1 MKQAFAGMKNIDG
14 ALGDCVRAG
23 TSETYRTQVRLDCVL
38 KRLVIG
44 SDSPADLAVVSLN
57 VIRRGAVMA
66 TLHLNVG
73 DGPMP
78 AMAFRSGFTPEQI
91 AFGDAEAPI
100 TFDVG
105 LHAGEAVE
113 LVILNLDVAGCG
125 HIAQPG
131 LIVELP

>member
-1 MKQAFAGMKNIDG
+1 MKQAFAGMKNIDE

-23 TSETYRTQVRLDCVL
+23 TPGVYQTKVRVDCVL

-57 VIRRGAVMA
+57 VIRHGAVVA
-66 TLHLNVG
+66 TLQLNVG

-78 AMAFRSGFTPEQI
+78 ATAFRSGFTPEQI

-100 TFDVG
+100 TFDEP
-105 LHAGEAVE
+105 LSAGDVVE
-113 LVILNLDVAGCG
+113 LVILNLDNGSG
-125 HIAQPG
+125 HITQPG

>member
-1 MKQAFAGMKNIDG
+1 MKQAFAGMKNIDE
-14 ALGDCVRAG
+14 ALGACVRAG
-23 TSETYRTQVRLDCVL
+23 SSGVYQTKVRVDCVF

-44 SDSPADLAVVSLN
+44 SDSPVDLAVVSLK
-57 VIRRGAVMA
+57 VVCHGAVVA

-78 AMAFRSGFTPEQI
+78 ATAFRSGFTPEQI

-100 TFDVG
+100 TFDEP
-105 LHAGEAVE
+105 LSAGDVVE
-113 LVILNLDVAGCG
+113 LVILNLDNGSG
-125 HIAQPG
+125 HITQPG